1 MSLPNPLPFLDDAFQ
16 KLASAWQPPAW
27 LVTEAQ
33 RRLLL
38 LANHVIQQE
47 PEAVARLARMKG
59 RRALF
64 QWRDLS
70 FRVAFT
76 PAGLLDLAADDAA
89 PDLTVAVTQDSPSAL
104 VQGLV
109 TGSRPSVRIEG
120 DVQLAAEINWLV
132 DHLRWDLE
140 EDVSRLVGDAPA
152 HALGEAARTATRA
165 LRGWLEAAGQRLRP
179 GMGPGAGAGAGSG
192 ADR

>member
-1 MSLPNPLPFLDDAFQ
+1 MSLPNPLPFLDDTFQ
-16 KLASAWQPPAW
+16 KLASAWQPPVW
-27 LVTEAQ
+27 LVVEAQ

-47 PEAVARLARMKG
+47 PEAVARLARLKG
-59 RRALF
+59 RNALF
-64 QWRDLS
+64 RWRDLS

-89 PDLTVAVTQDSPSAL
+89 PDLTVAVTEDRPSAL
-104 VQGLV
+104 LQALA
-109 TGSRPSVRIEG
+109 TGQRPSVRIEG

-140 EDVSRLVGDAPA
+140 EDVSRIVGDAPA
-152 HALGEAARTATRA
+152 HALGEAARMAARA
-165 LRGWLEAAGQRLRP
+165 LRGWIEAAGQALRP
-179 GMGPGAGAGAGSG
+179 GAGPGGTTGAGSG